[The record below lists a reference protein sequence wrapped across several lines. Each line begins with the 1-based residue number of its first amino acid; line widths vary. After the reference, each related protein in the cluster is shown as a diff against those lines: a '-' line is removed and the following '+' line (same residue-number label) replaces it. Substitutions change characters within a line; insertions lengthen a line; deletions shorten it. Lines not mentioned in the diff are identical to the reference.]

1 MRPLTEKIWRGCME
15 TFDEEDVKSRCE
27 KGEKLRESR
36 KILCNALGEEQK
48 KLFEKYEQHELEL
61 SSWWEY
67 EAFRRGFDLG
77 VRLITEVYNEK
88 SEF

>member
-1 MRPLTEKIWRGCME
+1 MRPFTEKIWRDCME

-36 KILCNALGEEQK
+36 KTLCDGLGEEQK
-48 KLFEKYEQHELEL
+48 KLFEKYEQCELEL

-77 VRLITEVYNEK
+77 VRLITEVYSGKND
-88 SEF
+88 